1 MHHAEFFC
9 IFAPEK
15 MKKERKRIVSAWLL
29 LSVFVSMMML
39 SGLHRHEVVANA
51 TIDCADCA
59 HHVHHSG
66 HLMADSNHMD
76 DCVLCQFL
84 SLVYTP
90 ATALLVVIPLSLT
103 IQAFVCSVNLV
114 PCEAD
119 LYHPTRAP
127 PFIL

>member
-1 MHHAEFFC
+1 MR
-9 IFAPEK
+9 
-15 MKKERKRIVSAWLL
+15 KEGKRIVSAWLL
-29 LSVFVSMMML
+29 LSVFASMILL
-39 SGLHRHEVVANA
+39 SGLHRHETVANA
-51 TIDCADCA
+51 AIDCADCT

-66 HLMADSNHMD
+66 HLTADASHMD

-90 ATALLVVIPLSLT
+90 ATVLQVVIPFCLT
-103 IQAFVCSVNLV
+103 IQVIACSVNLV

-119 LYHPTRAP
+119 LHISTRAP

>member
-1 MHHAEFFC
+1 M
-9 IFAPEK
+9 I
-15 MKKERKRIVSAWLL
+15 L
-29 LSVFVSMMML
+29 L
-39 SGLHRHEVVANA
+39 SGLHRHEVVTSTA
-51 TIDCADCA
+51 IDCADCM

-66 HLMADSNHMD
+66 HLMADANHMD

-90 ATALLVVIPLSLT
+90 AAILLVAIPFSLS
-103 IQAFVCSVNLV
+103 IQVMTHRVNLV

-119 LYHPTRAP
+119 LYKSTRAP